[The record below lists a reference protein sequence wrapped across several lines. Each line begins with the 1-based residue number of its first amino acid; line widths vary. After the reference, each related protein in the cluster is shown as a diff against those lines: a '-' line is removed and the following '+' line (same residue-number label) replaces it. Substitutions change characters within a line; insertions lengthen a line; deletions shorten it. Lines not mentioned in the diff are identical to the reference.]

1 MIDTHCHIEKE
12 DYGRIEDI
20 ILECK
25 NKNIEKIVVSG
36 YDLESSEEAVYLS
49 NKYEMI
55 YATIGFLPEVL
66 ENDNYDIN
74 KLEKMLSNKKVIGIG
89 EIGLD
94 YHWYKDNKEE
104 QKKLFIQQILLAQK
118 HNLPIIIHCREA
130 IQDCYNILKEY
141 NVKKAT
147 MHCYS
152 GSLEMAKRFIDL
164 GIYISIGGVSTFKN
178 SKVIKEVI
186 KEIPLSYILL
196 ETDSPYLTPE
206 PLRGKKNYPYYLDNI
221 ALNIAKIKE
230 ISLEEVINIT
240 KSNTNKL
247 FDF

>member
-12 DYGRIEDI
+12 EYDKIEDI

-25 NKNIEKIVVSG
+25 KKNIEKIIVSG
-36 YDLESSEEAVYLS
+36 YDLESSKEAIYLA

-55 YATIGFLPEVL
+55 YATIGFLPEIL
-66 ENDNYDIN
+66 EKNKYDIN
-74 KLEKMLSNKKVIGIG
+74 ILEKLLKNKKVIGIG

-94 YHWYKDNKEE
+94 YHWYKNNKEE
-104 QKKLFIQQILLAQK
+104 QKELFIQQILLAK
-118 HNLPIIIHCREA
+118 KYNLPIVIHCRDA
-130 IQDCYNILKEY
+130 IQDCYDILKKY

-152 GSLEMAKRFIDL
+152 GSLEMAKNFINL

-178 SKVIKEVI
+178 SKNIKEVI

-206 PLRGKKNYPYYLDNI
+206 PFRGKKNYPYYLDNI

-230 ISLEEVINIT
+230 ISIEEVINIT
-240 KSNTNKL
+240 KDNTNKL